1 MNMKEDKIKNNIS
14 DKIIALVEQA
24 RQVIIKNV
32 NTVMVF
38 TYYHIG
44 KILVEEWQQGEKRAE
59 YGAQLIEN
67 VSADLTK
74 TFGRGFSVDNLER
87 MRKFFLLYSNSSKE
101 LRDSAIFQKSATVM
115 RISEDSQKSATLS
128 RKSYNIQKSSSL
140 TRIFDGESDVCF
152 LPISWSHYSF
162 LMRIKNEIERQFY
175 EIESFQNQW
184 SVRELERQFNTGLF
198 ERLAMSK
205 NKSEIMRL
213 AKEGQV
219 IEQPKDLIKDSL
231 ILDFL
236 GLESRSSYTE
246 TDLETAIIN
255 QIEKFML
262 ELGKGFFFGGRQ
274 VRFSFNEE
282 HYFVDLVFYN
292 RFLKCFV
299 LIDLKI
305 GKLKHQDLGQMQMYV
320 NYYDRF
326 VKQADENNTIGI
338 VVCKTKEDAIVEI
351 TLPENNRQIFASQY
365 ETILPTKKQLI
376 ELLSYDGKWN
386 YDASITYDYK

>member
-1 MNMKEDKIKNNIS
+1 MNNIS
-14 DKIIALVEQA
+14 DKIIILIEQA
-24 RQVIIKNV
+24 RQAVAKNV
-32 NTVMVF
+32 NSAMVF

-44 KILVEEWQQGEKRAE
+44 RMLVEEWQQGEKRAE
-59 YGAQLIEN
+59 YGTQLLAT

-74 TFGRGFSVDNLER
+74 TFGKGFSIPNLER
-87 MRKFFLLYSNSSKE
+87 MRNFFLIYSKSSNSLRESAVFENSSTVSKISGE
-101 LRDSAIFQKSATVM
+101 FENSSTVSKN
-115 RISEDSQKSATLS
+115 SEDFENSSTVS
-128 RKSYNIQKSSSL
+128 RNS
-140 TRIFDGESDVCF
+140 DGVPDIRF
-152 LPISWSHYSF
+152 LPITWSHYSF

-175 EIESFQNQW
+175 EVESFQNQW

-198 ERLAMSK
+198 ERLAISK
-205 NKSEIMRL
+205 DKSEIMRL
-213 AKEGQV
+213 AKEGQI
-219 IEQPKDLIKDSL
+219 IEQPKDLIKDPL

-236 GLESRSSYTE
+236 GFEGRSSYTE
-246 TDLETAIIN
+246 TELETAIIN
-255 QIEKFML
+255 QIEQFML

-292 RFLKCFV
+292 RHLKCFV

-326 VKQADENNTIGI
+326 VKQDDENSTIGI
-338 VVCKTKEDAIVEI
+338 VICKTKEDAIVEI

-365 ETILPTKKQLI
+365 ETILPTKKQLVK
-376 ELLSYDGKWN
+376 LLN
-386 YDASITYDYK
+386 N

>member
-1 MNMKEDKIKNNIS
+1 MGKGKNVANIS
-14 DKIIALVEQA
+14 DKIIALIEQA
-24 RQVIIKNV
+24 RQAVTKNV
-32 NTVMVF
+32 NSAMVF

-44 KILVEEWQQGEKRAE
+44 RMLVEEWQKGEERAE
-59 YGAQLIEN
+59 YGTQLLAS

-74 TFGRGFSVDNLER
+74 AFGKGFSSDNLER

-101 LRDSAIFQKSATVM
+101 FRNSAVFQKSATVL
-115 RISEDSQKSATLS
+115 RISYDSQKSSSLMKKSAAFQKSATLS
-128 RKSYNIQKSSSL
+128 R
-140 TRIFDGESDVCF
+140 IFGNEPDICF

-162 LMRIKNEIERQFY
+162 LMRIKDETERQFY
-175 EIESFQNQW
+175 EVESFQNQW

-205 NKSEIMRL
+205 NKTEIMRL
-213 AKEGQV
+213 AQEGQI
-219 IEQPKDLIKDSL
+219 IEQPKDLLKDPL

-236 GLESRSSYTE
+236 GLESNNIYTE
-246 TDLETAIIN
+246 TELENAIIN
-255 QIEKFML
+255 QLEKFML

-274 VRFSFNEE
+274 VRFNFNEE
-282 HYFVDLVFYN
+282 NYFVDLVFYN

-326 VKQADENNTIGI
+326 VKQADENSTIGI

-351 TLPENNRQIFASQY
+351 TLPENNRQIFASQH
-365 ETILPTKKQLI
+365 ETILPSKKQLV
-376 ELLSYDGKWN
+376 ELLNFEK
-386 YDASITYDYK
+386 

>member
-1 MNMKEDKIKNNIS
+1 MEESKNIS

-24 RQVIIKNV
+24 RQSVVRNINS
-32 NTVMVF
+32 TMVF

-44 KILVEEWQQGEKRAE
+44 RMLVEEWQKGEKRAE
-59 YGAQLIEN
+59 YGTQLLTN
-67 VSADLTK
+67 VSANLTNA
-74 TFGRGFSVDNLER
+74 FGKGFSVQNLER
-87 MRKFFLLYSNSSKE
+87 MRSFFLIYSNSSTL
-101 LRDSAIFQKSATVM
+101 LRNSDVFQKS
-115 RISEDSQKSATLS
+115 S
-128 RKSYNIQKSSSL
+128 NSL
-140 TRIFDGESDVCF
+140 RIFDNEQEIRF
-152 LPISWSHYSF
+152 LPISWSHYLF
-162 LMRIKNEIERQFY
+162 LMRIKNEMERQFY

-184 SVRELERQFNTGLF
+184 TLKELERQFNTGLF

-205 NKSEIMRL
+205 DKSEIMRL
-213 AKEGQV
+213 AKKGQI
-219 IEQPKDLIKDSL
+219 IEQLKDLVKDPL
-231 ILDFL
+231 IIDFV
-236 GLESRSSYTE
+236 GFETNSNYTE

-292 RFLKCFV
+292 RLLKCFV

-326 VKQADENNTIGI
+326 IKQEYEGNTIGI
-338 VVCKTKEDAIVEI
+338 IVCKTKEDAIVEI
-351 TLPENNRQIFASQY
+351 TLPKNNRQIFASQY
-365 ETILPTKKQLI
+365 ETVLPSKNQLI
-376 ELLSYDGKWN
+376 ELLKNKIHCNKKS
-386 YDASITYDYK
+386 

>member
-1 MNMKEDKIKNNIS
+1 MNDIS

-24 RQVIIKNV
+24 RYAVVKNV
-32 NTVMVF
+32 NSVMVL

-44 KILVEEWQQGEKRAE
+44 KMLVEERQQGEKRAE
-59 YGAQLIEN
+59 YGTQLLAN
-67 VSADLTK
+67 VSNDLTK
-74 TFGRGFSVDNLER
+74 VFGKGFSVQNLER
-87 MRKFFLLYSNSSKE
+87 MRNFFLIYSNSSNV
-101 LRDSAIFQKSATVM
+101 LRNSDVFQKS
-115 RISEDSQKSATLS
+115 STLLRNS
-128 RKSYNIQKSSSL
+128 DELQKSSTL
-140 TRIFDGESDVCF
+140 MRIFNSGSNVGF

-162 LMRIKNEIERQFY
+162 LIRIKDEVERQFY
-175 EIESFQNQW
+175 EVESFQNQW

-198 ERLAMSK
+198 ERLAVSK
-205 NKSEIMRL
+205 NKSEILRL
-213 AKEGQV
+213 AKEGQIV
-219 IEQPKDLIKDSL
+219 EQPKDLIKEPL

-236 GLESRSSYTE
+236 GFESKNSYTE

-255 QIEKFML
+255 QIEKFMF
-262 ELGKGFFFGGRQ
+262 EMGKGFFFGGRQ

-326 VKQADENNTIGI
+326 VKQENENKTVGI
-338 VVCKTKEDAIVEI
+338 IICKTKEDAIVEI
-351 TLPENNRQIFASQY
+351 TLPEDNHQIFASQY
-365 ETILPTKKQLI
+365 ETILPDKKQLV
-376 ELLSYDGKWN
+376 ELIKN
-386 YDASITYDYK
+386 YHQ

>member
-1 MNMKEDKIKNNIS
+1 MREIS
-14 DKIIALVEQA
+14 NHIIALVEQA
-24 RQVIIKNV
+24 RQAVAKNV
-32 NTVMVF
+32 NSAMVF

-44 KILVEEWQQGEKRAE
+44 RILVEEWQKGEERAE
-59 YGAQLIEN
+59 YGTQLLAN

-74 TFGRGFSVDNLER
+74 VYGKGFSVQNLER
-87 MRKFFLLYSNSSKE
+87 MRSFFLVYSNSSKL
-101 LRDSAIFQKSATVM
+101 LRNAEVFQKS
-115 RISEDSQKSATLS
+115 STLS
-128 RKSYNIQKSSSL
+128 GISYNDAQ
-140 TRIFDGESDVCF
+140 VCF

-162 LMRIKNEIERQFY
+162 LIRIKNEVERQFY
-175 EIESFQNQW
+175 EVESFQNQW

-198 ERLAMSK
+198 ERLAVSK
-205 NKSEIMRL
+205 NKSEILRL
-213 AKEGQV
+213 AKEGQI
-219 IEQPKDLIKDSL
+219 IEQPKDLIKDPL

-236 GLESRSSYTE
+236 GLESKNSYTE
-246 TDLETAIIN
+246 TELETAIIK

-326 VKQADENNTIGI
+326 VKQADENGTIGI
-338 VVCKTKEDAIVEI
+338 IICKTKEDAIVEI

-365 ETILPTKKQLI
+365 ETILPSKKQLV
-376 ELLSYDGKWN
+376 ELLNFDMNYGKR
-386 YDASITYDYK
+386 

>member
-1 MNMKEDKIKNNIS
+1 MSQEINTIS
-14 DKIIALVEQA
+14 DKIIALIEQA
-24 RQVIIKNV
+24 RQVVAKNV
-32 NTVMVF
+32 NSAMVF
-38 TYYHIG
+38 TYYHVG
-44 KILVEEWQQGEKRAE
+44 RILVEEWQQGEKRAE
-59 YGAQLIEN
+59 YGTQLLAN

-74 TFGRGFSVDNLER
+74 AFGKGFSIQNLER
-87 MRKFFLLYSNSSKE
+87 MRNFFLLYSNSSKA
-101 LRDSAIFQKSATVM
+101 LRKSAVFQKSSTA
-115 RISEDSQKSATLS
+115 L
-128 RKSYNIQKSSSL
+128 
-140 TRIFDGESDVCF
+140 RIFNDNTTISF
-152 LPISWSHYSF
+152 LPISWSLYLF

-175 EIESFQNQW
+175 EVESFQNQW
-184 SVRELERQFNTGLF
+184 TLKELERQFNTGLF
-198 ERLAMSK
+198 ERLTVSK
-205 NKSEIMRL
+205 NKSEVLRL
-213 AKEGQV
+213 AEEGQIV
-219 IEQPKDLIKDSL
+219 EQPKDLMKDPL

-236 GLESRSSYTE
+236 GLESNLSYTE
-246 TDLETAIIN
+246 TELETAIIN

-282 HYFVDLVFYN
+282 HYFVDLVFFN

-326 VKQADENNTIGI
+326 VKHTEENNTIGI

-365 ETILPTKKQLI
+365 ETILPSKKQLA
-376 ELLSYDGKWN
+376 ELLRNNVEK
-386 YDASITYDYK
+386 

>member
-1 MNMKEDKIKNNIS
+1 MNQKFQEMNEIS

-24 RQVIIKNV
+24 RQAVAKNV
-32 NTVMVF
+32 NSAMVF

-59 YGAQLIEN
+59 YGAQLLAN

-74 TFGRGFSVDNLER
+74 NFGKGFSVQNLER
-87 MRKFFLLYSNSSKE
+87 MRNFFLLYSNSSKE
-101 LRDSAIFQKSATVM
+101 LRNSALF
-115 RISEDSQKSATLS
+115 
-128 RKSYNIQKSSSL
+128 RKSSTVLRKFDVSQKSSSPM
-140 TRIFDGESDVCF
+140 RISDEESDIRF

-175 EIESFQNQW
+175 EVESLQNQW

-198 ERLAMSK
+198 ERLSVSK
-205 NKSEIMRL
+205 NKSEILRL
-213 AKEGQV
+213 AKEGQIV
-219 IEQPKDLIKDSL
+219 EHPKDLMKDPL

-236 GLESRSSYTE
+236 GLESNNGYTE
-246 TDLETAIIN
+246 TELETAIIN

-299 LIDLKI
+299 IIDLKM
-305 GKLKHQDLGQMQMYV
+305 GKLKHQDLGQIQMYV

-326 VKQADENNTIGI
+326 VKQHDENNTIGI
-338 VVCKTKEDAIVEI
+338 ILCKTKEDAIVEI
-351 TLPENNRQIFASQY
+351 TLPETNRQIFASQY
-365 ETILPTKKQLI
+365 ETILPSKKQLV
-376 ELLSYDGKWN
+376 ELLRDN
-386 YDASITYDYK
+386 TYKE

>member
-1 MNMKEDKIKNNIS
+1 MTKDKIMNNIS

-24 RQVIIKNV
+24 RQSIVKNV
-32 NTVMVF
+32 NSAMVF

-44 KILVEEWQQGEKRAE
+44 KILVEEWQKGEKKAE
-59 YGAQLIEN
+59 YGTQLVANI
-67 VSADLTK
+67 SANLTK
-74 TFGRGFSVDNLER
+74 TFGKGFSTDNLER

-101 LRDSAIFQKSATVM
+101 LRSSAVFQKSAIVL
-115 RISEDSQKSATLS
+115 RISDDSQISANTL
-128 RKSYNIQKSSSL
+128 
-140 TRIFDGESDVCF
+140 RIFDSEQKIKF
-152 LPISWSHYSF
+152 LPIGWSHYLF
-162 LMRIKNEIERQFY
+162 LMRIKDEAERQFY

-184 SVRELERQFNTGLF
+184 TLKELERQFNTGLF

-205 NKSEIMRL
+205 NKSEILQL
-213 AKEGQV
+213 AKEGQIV
-219 IEQPKDLIKDSL
+219 EQPKDLVKDPL

-246 TDLETAIIN
+246 TELETAIIN

-292 RFLKCFV
+292 RLLKCFV

-326 VKQADENNTIGI
+326 VKQQDENNTIGI
-338 VVCKTKEDAIVEI
+338 VLCKTKEDAIVEI
-351 TLPENNRQIFASQY
+351 TLPKNNRQIFASQY
-365 ETILPTKKQLI
+365 ETILPSKEQLI
-376 ELLSYDGKWN
+376 ELLLYDGTYR
-386 YDASITYDYK
+386 YDGTITYGG

>member
-1 MNMKEDKIKNNIS
+1 MINIS

-24 RQVIIKNV
+24 RQAVAKNV
-32 NTVMVF
+32 NSAMIF

-44 KILVEEWQQGEKRAE
+44 RMLVEEWQRGEKKAE
-59 YGAQLIEN
+59 YGTQLIAT

-74 TFGRGFSVDNLER
+74 AFGKGFSVDNLER
-87 MRKFFLLYSNSSKE
+87 MRKFFLLYSSSSKE
-101 LRDSAIFQKSATVM
+101 LRDSDVFQKSATVL
-115 RISEDSQKSATLS
+115 RISDDSQISASVMRKSNDSQKSANVL
-128 RKSYNIQKSSSL
+128 
-140 TRIFDGESDVCF
+140 RIFDGGQEARF
-152 LPISWSHYSF
+152 LPISWTHYSF

-175 EIESFQNQW
+175 EVESFQNQW

-198 ERLAMSK
+198 ERLATSK

-213 AKEGQV
+213 AKEGQI
-219 IEQPKDLIKDSL
+219 IEQPKDLIKDTL

-236 GLESRSSYTE
+236 GLEHSNSYTE
-246 TDLETAIIN
+246 TELETAIIN

-326 VKQADENNTIGI
+326 VKQADENSTIGI

-365 ETILPTKKQLI
+365 ETILPTKKQFMD
-376 ELLSYDGKWN
+376 LLNFEREYEKR
-386 YDASITYDYK
+386 

>member
-1 MNMKEDKIKNNIS
+1 M
-14 DKIIALVEQA
+14 
-24 RQVIIKNV
+24 
-32 NTVMVF
+32 
-38 TYYHIG
+38 
-44 KILVEEWQQGEKRAE
+44 LVEEWQQGEKRAE
-59 YGAQLIEN
+59 YGTQLLEN
-67 VSADLTK
+67 VSTDLTK
-74 TFGRGFSVDNLER
+74 AFGKGFSVQNLER
-87 MRKFFLLYSNSSKE
+87 MRNFFLLYSKSSKS
-101 LRDSAIFQKSATVM
+101 LRNSEVFRKSSTVL
-115 RISEDSQKSATLS
+115 RISDSVADICL
-128 RKSYNIQKSSSL
+128 
-140 TRIFDGESDVCF
+140 

-162 LMRIKNEIERQFY
+162 LMRIKNEEERQFY

-184 SVRELERQFNTGLF
+184 SVRELERHFNTGLF

-205 NKSEIMRL
+205 NKSEIIRL
-213 AKEGQV
+213 AKEGQK
-219 IEQPKDLIKDSL
+219 IEQAKDLMKDPL

-236 GLESRSSYTE
+236 GFENKNSYTE

-326 VKQADENNTIGI
+326 VKQPNENNTIGI
-338 VVCKTKEDAIVEI
+338 VLCKTKEDAIVEI
-351 TLPENNRQIFASQY
+351 TLPKDNQQIFASQY
-365 ETILPTKKQLI
+365 ETILPSKKQLV
-376 ELLSYDGKWN
+376 ELLN
-386 YDASITYDYK
+386 FE

>member
-1 MNMKEDKIKNNIS
+1 MKIDKNIS
-14 DKIIALVEQA
+14 NKIIALVEQA
-24 RQVIIKNV
+24 RQSIAKNV
-32 NTVMVF
+32 NSAMVF

-44 KILVEEWQQGEKRAE
+44 KILVEEWQKGERRAE
-59 YGAQLIEN
+59 YGVQLLTN
-67 VSADLTK
+67 VAADLTK
-74 TFGRGFSVDNLER
+74 TFGKGFSVQNLER
-87 MRKFFLLYSNSSKE
+87 MRNFFLLYSKSSTALRNS
-101 LRDSAIFQKSATVM
+101 DVFQKS
-115 RISEDSQKSATLS
+115 STLS
-128 RKSYNIQKSSSL
+128 R
-140 TRIFDGESDVCF
+140 IFEGDTAIRF

-162 LMRIKNEIERQFY
+162 LMRIKNEAERQFY

-198 ERLAMSK
+198 ERLAMSRDK
-205 NKSEIMRL
+205 AEIMRL
-213 AKEGQV
+213 AKEGQI
-219 IEQPKDLIKDSL
+219 IEQPKDLLKDPL
-231 ILDFL
+231 ILDFV
-236 GLESRSSYTE
+236 GFETNANYTE

-326 VKQADENNTIGI
+326 VKQPDENNSIGI
-338 VVCKTKEDAIVEI
+338 ILCKTKENAIVEI
-351 TLPENNRQIFASQY
+351 TLPEDNRQIFASQY
-365 ETILPTKKQLI
+365 ETILPSKKQLI
-376 ELLSYDGKWN
+376 ELLNFQK
-386 YDASITYDYK
+386 